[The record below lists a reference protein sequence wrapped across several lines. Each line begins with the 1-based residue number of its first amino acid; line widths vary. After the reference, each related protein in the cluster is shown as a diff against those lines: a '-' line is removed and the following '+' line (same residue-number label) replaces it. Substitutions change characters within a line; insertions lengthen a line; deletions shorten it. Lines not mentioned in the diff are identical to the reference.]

1 VNFSSSSDV
10 RSEFASPKSRTLYL
24 TRNGLL
30 EPLGQSQIL
39 AYLRGL
45 SCDHEVTLITYEK
58 PEDLADTAAMARA
71 RADCAA
77 HGIRWLPQRFRPHPK
92 IIAPALSML
101 RMIWLVRR
109 EVRQKGIRLIHARS
123 YIPASVA
130 LVVSRMTGVPFLFD
144 MRALW
149 PEELVTSGRLR
160 RGSLIH
166 RAIAGAER
174 ACLAKSAGVI
184 SLTYAAVAHL
194 NLVYPAE
201 LKNQR
206 LVVIPTCADLDRFTP
221 AADTRGGPTVH
232 GCIGTVLSGWFRTDW
247 LCGWMRVAAARDPD
261 ARFEIVTR
269 DNAARVRAALDPT
282 NELAARLSIGPQPS
296 EDMPDAVRG
305 HDLSVMFYAGGE
317 ISELGRSPTRMAEV
331 LGCGLPVV
339 VNKGVGD
346 VADIVRKNNVGVI
359 VDGASVQHMETAF
372 EALQTLM
379 QDPDLSKRCRATAE
393 AVFSLEAGTEAYR
406 EIYASIL
413 KMKDA

>member
-1 VNFSSSSDV
+1 MHGRRNFKEIV
-10 RSEFASPKSRTLYL
+10 CMPPILYI

-30 EPLGQSQIL
+30 EPLGQSQVIS
-39 AYLRGL
+39 YLRGL
-45 SCDHEVTLITYEK
+45 SRNHSITLITYEK
-58 PEDLADTAAMARA
+58 AEDLADAAAMTRA
-71 RADCAA
+71 YADCAA
-77 HGIRWLPQRFRPHPK
+77 HDIHWLPQRFRPRPK
-92 IIAPALSML
+92 IIAPALSMF

-109 EVRQKGIRLIHARS
+109 MVRQKGIRLIHARS
-123 YIPASVA
+123 YIPSSVA
-130 LVVSRMTGVPFLFD
+130 LVVSQMTGVPFLFD

-160 RGSLIH
+160 RGSLLH
-166 RAIAGAER
+166 RVIVGAER
-174 ACLAKSAGVI
+174 ACLAKAAGVI

-194 NLVYPAE
+194 KSLYPAE

-206 LVVIPTCADLDRFTP
+206 LVVIPTCANLDRFIP
-221 AADTRGGPTVH
+221 EADPRGGPTVH

-247 LCGWMRVAAARDPD
+247 LSGWMRAAAARDPD

-282 NELAARLSIGPQPS
+282 NGLAGRLSIGPQPS

-339 VNKGVGD
+339 ANEGVGD
-346 VADIVRKNNVGVI
+346 VADIVSKNNVGVI
-359 VDGASVQHMETAF
+359 VEGASVQHMETAF

-393 AVFSLEAGTEAYR
+393 DVFSLEAGIEAYR

-413 KMKDA
+413 KMKDT